1 MNALGH
7 ALQEAA
13 SEPTGQTHRQP
24 GTSVPGEAS
33 AGSQTGLSR
42 ELGAQ
47 RTVLKASKGNKAH
60 GSIGCELAGNGD
72 SHYGL
77 VGGVKPWS
85 RSALDTNRAGLDLV
99 SGRDRVL
106 AAGPNATGAH
116 LLGCGSVERHRCSE
130 GAKPGN
136 RRRRWVQTRSGVLQ
150 HAGQPSRLGV
160 GCCREL
166 ALWTAQPLEPI
177 GRATGWGVR
186 GTAERSRGNPAE
198 RSRALA
204 APPRWWRGSTPSSP
218 ISDVAAVGLGRQR
231 HRQDWRPSLG
241 TRRTRSNARLAGNG
255 RWERANSIGSG
266 NAQPRPPVWQKARCS
281 LACTP
286 GTRRRMWTLWTKHGS
301 RSLASLAVYRGGSGQ
316 AFGSATE
323 QASAGSPVPADA
335 ASAGF
340 ASVGRRHEPSLE
352 VCASARSDGAGDDN
366 GKRATTAV
374 MRHGYRRGECFE
386 GYEPRCGERCRAAR
400 PVGARTFGFSKQT
413 ARGRHRETQRTLSG
427 SGCKMSEPPE
437 RSKPS
442 RW

>member
-1 MNALGH
+1 MRQEHTSWGVVRSKGTDAAKAPNRATGSGAGSRPDPVCFSTQDSPHASAWDAAESLLSGRHSPSNRSAGQPVGVFGERQSEAGATLWSEVGRWRHRLGGG
-7 ALQEAA
+7 ADQPPPVRSRTLQ
-13 SEPTGQTHRQP
+13 P
-24 GTSVPGEAS
+24 SVS
-33 AGSQTGLSR
+33 AGSGIGR
-42 ELGAQ
+42 IGA
-47 RTVLKASKGNKAH
+47 R
-60 GSIGCELAGNGD
+60 
-72 SHYGL
+72 
-77 VGGVKPWS
+77 P
-85 RSALDTNRAGLDLV
+85 
-99 SGRDRVL
+99 SGRGEH
-106 AAGPNATGAH
+106 AAMRAWPATAG
-116 LLGCGSVERHRCSE
+116 GSGRTAS
-130 GAKPGN
+130 AAA
-136 RRRRWVQTRSGVLQ
+136 TR
-150 HAGQPSRLGV
+150 
-160 GCCREL
+160 
-166 ALWTAQPLEPI
+166 
-177 GRATGWGVR
+177 
-186 GTAERSRGNPAE
+186 NPA
-198 RSRALA
+198 
-204 APPRWWRGSTPSSP
+204 
-218 ISDVAAVGLGRQR
+218 
-231 HRQDWRPSLG
+231 
-241 TRRTRSNARLAGNG
+241 
-255 RWERANSIGSG
+255 
-266 NAQPRPPVWQKARCS
+266 PVWQKARCS